1 MCFVI
6 TVGRLPGKGS
16 QWLCWALISMISLAI
31 AQTHHYHNKKETMAS
46 ASLSEHRSFR
56 IKLCPTKG
64 GKVWVLSSQSLDS
77 QGFANDRDFQR
88 HHYEYLNNLRN

>member
-31 AQTHHYHNKKETMAS
+31 AQTHHYHNKKESMAS
-46 ASLSEHRSFR
+46 ASLSEHSSFR